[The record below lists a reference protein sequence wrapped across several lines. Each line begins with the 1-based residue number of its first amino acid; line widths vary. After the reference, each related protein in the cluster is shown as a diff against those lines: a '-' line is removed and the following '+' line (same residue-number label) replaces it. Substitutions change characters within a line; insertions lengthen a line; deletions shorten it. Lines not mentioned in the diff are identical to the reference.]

1 MAIVEKTVL
10 VVAAEA
16 SEFDGIRK
24 QLGTGTAIAWPGAQ
38 FAFEVIHGSVCY
50 WLVANGPGPRLVMQA
65 LAERR
70 SVQLMVS
77 TGFCGALDPAL
88 RVGDIVVTRNLP
100 QASLPFVR
108 GEVHSSDR
116 VVVTKEEK
124 GNLRNATGAAAVD
137 MEAATVE
144 QKAREWGV
152 PFLCIRVVSDAAS
165 DDMPL
170 DFNRFRDPDGR
181 FSRTRIARAAVS
193 QPFTTIPALLRL
205 NKRCRHASEKLG
217 VFFANCRF

>member
-1 MAIVEKTVL
+1 MAIVERTVL

-16 SEFDGIRK
+16 LEFDGIRK
-24 QLGTGTAIAWPGAQ
+24 QLGSGTAIPWPGAA
-38 FAFEVIHGSVCY
+38 FAYEVIRGSVCY
-50 WLVANGPGPRLVMQA
+50 WLVANGPGAPLVKQA
-65 LAERR
+65 LAEKRR
-70 SVQLMVS
+70 VQLMIS
-77 TGFCGALDPAL
+77 TGFCGALDPEL
-88 RVGDIVVTRNLP
+88 RVGDIIVTSNLP
-100 QASLPFVR
+100 QASLPFKR
-108 GEVHSSDR
+108 GTIHSASR

-124 GNLRNATGAAAVD
+124 QDLRNSTGASAVD

-170 DFNRFRDPDGR
+170 DFNQFRDADGR
-181 FSRTRIARAAVS
+181 FSRSRIVRAALR
-193 QPFTTIPALLRL
+193 QPFTSIPALLRL
-205 NKRCRHASEKLG
+205 HKSCRHASEKLG